1 MAEEKHA
8 RTIDR
13 YVECD
18 LVDEALKQAIAQPKR
33 NRRRTNQGK
42 PFFLGKTSQHPSAI
56 TFAEHVLVGACAM
69 KGDHQWKGPI
79 AIGHE
84 LPGWQIDAKRAIDS
98 PKIAGN
104 GVRLGA
110 QFRSGDLAFKRRQ
123 RRVDIA
129 KQR

>member
-13 YVECD
+13 HVECD
-18 LVDEALKQAIAQPKR
+18 LVDEALEQAIAQPKW

-42 PFFLGKTSQHPSAI
+42 TFFLGQTSQHSSAVA
-56 TFAEHVLVGACAM
+56 FEEHVLVGACAM
-69 KGDHQWKGPI
+69 KGDHQWKRPI
-79 AIGHE
+79 AFGHE
-84 LPGWQIDAKRAIDS
+84 LPCWQIDAKRAIDS

-104 GVRLGA
+104 GVRLSA
-110 QFRSGDLAFKRRQ
+110 QLRSGDLAFKRRQ
-123 RRVDIA
+123 RRGHIA